1 MRSFANHKGKYAIGA
16 IALIVGLVS
25 MTDILGVPQPVETG
39 PREAAQLL
47 PASTLLYVEFSQP
60 RPIVQELAAMLQGST
75 LEDLPGFISDF
86 REKQGD
92 DLSHSFRETLSI
104 LGAFLGPEGLSEA
117 GRLKAGCFAITGFD
131 KRHEPEFLWVLLAGE
146 SNIPGVYMRGLLS
159 SSDNYRTVE
168 RVEGVRLYREL
179 DWRRGGM
186 KKAFIKDKGIEEPD
200 DLPESRFSGPT
211 MALLPGAL
219 IVGSNQATVRDAV
232 RRARGKSAEQALS
245 ASTPFRK
252 TQELR
257 NRPGLF
263 FYADSAALRG
273 EVDKMIQSRLHPESF
288 AAAWRTIETA
298 CNLKSVDYLA
308 GSLTLQRG
316 GLDLQMQLRHDPDQ
330 EVPILSLLPDKAVD
344 PELLKL
350 APRDAQVS
358 VAMSW
363 PDGEKRWDR
372 MVALGDKLY
381 AGLAS
386 KLVAN
391 VEEKFKHK
399 FGKDVSARIAGA
411 TWSLGSDALAK
422 NYPVSQQVLA
432 IRATDEKAA
441 EGLEAA
447 LVDGVRLAAD
457 DATIKPVA
465 VEGVAGVQ
473 SLAVGP
479 QDPLF
484 FTRDGAVLMIGLDAR
499 HLGAAAAGARRK
511 GMLGTPG
518 VADAV
523 KTLEEPIVLGVAS
536 PTQIILS
543 AMRNELARTKQAA
556 GEDVRAKANVTAME
570 KVVEK
575 LKETVEAAPPAVIS
589 LSRKPGVTTLQARQ
603 LGLRAVSVQ
612 TVDSLVEWQL
622 RQQIAE
628 RTIRNRFG
636 VKDKKGFAPAKEKA
650 ADVFKDKDKTKEPA
664 REEKDKD
671 KKDK

>member
-1 MRSFANHKGKYAIGA
+1 MRSFSNHKGKYAIGA
-16 IALIVGLVS
+16 LALIVGLVS

-39 PREAAQLL
+39 PREPSQLL

-60 RPIVQELAAMLQGST
+60 KPIVQELAAMLQGST

-86 REKQGD
+86 REKHED
-92 DLSHSFRETLSI
+92 DVSYSFRETLA
-104 LGAFLGPEGLSEA
+104 LVGAFLGPEGLSEA

-131 KRHEPEFLWVLLAGE
+131 KNHEPEFLWVLLAGE
-146 SNIPGVYMRGLLS
+146 SNIPGFYMRGLLS
-159 SSDNYRTVE
+159 SSTEFRTVE
-168 RVEGVRLYREL
+168 RVEGVRLYRQL
-179 DWRRGGM
+179 NWRRGAM
-186 KKAFIKDKGIEEPD
+186 KQAFIKDKGIDEPND
-200 DLPESRFSGPT
+200 QPESRFSGPT
-211 MALLPGAL
+211 MASLPGAL
-219 IVGSNQATVRDAV
+219 IIGSNQATVRDAV

-245 ASTPFRK
+245 ASTQFRK

-273 EVDKMIQSRLHPESF
+273 EVEKMIQSGRYPQSF
-288 AAAWRTIETA
+288 TGLWRNLETV
-298 CNLKSVDYLA
+298 CNLKSVDHLA

-316 GLDLQMQLRHDPDQ
+316 GLDLQVQLRHDPDK
-330 EVPILSLLPDKAVD
+330 EVPILSLLPDKAAD

-381 AGLAS
+381 AGMAS

-432 IRATDEKAA
+432 LRATDEKAA
-441 EGLEAA
+441 EALETA

-457 DATIKPVA
+457 DATIKPVP

-473 SLAVGP
+473 SLAVDP
-479 QDPLF
+479 QEPLF
-484 FTRDGAVLMIGLDAR
+484 FTRDGAVLMIGLDAK
-499 HLGAAAAGARRK
+499 HVGAVAASARRK

-523 KTLEEPIVLGVAS
+523 KTLEEPLVMGVAS

-543 AMRNELARTKQAA
+543 AMRNELARTKKLA
-556 GEDVRAKANVTAME
+556 GEDARAKADLSAME
-570 KVVEK
+570 KVIEK

-589 LSRKPGVTTLQARQ
+589 VSRKPGVTTLRARQ

-612 TVDSLVEWQL
+612 TVDSLVEWHL
-622 RQQIAE
+622 RQQVAE
-628 RTIRNRFG
+628 RTIRYRFRDKDKG
-636 VKDKKGFAPAKEKA
+636 KAFLPVKD
-650 ADVFKDKDKTKEPA
+650 DFKDKDKDKAPA